1 MFHALLLVAAAY
13 MFCGLCSLLNGGGDD
28 AEDVLKW
35 NEVVTEGLLEGRD
48 LACSCLLGF
57 VAATAYAFSW
67 VVADS
72 QPLKLIFG
80 LLLVDVGV
88 SFVIMLVLL
97 CRKRSG
103 MSRSSSRP

>member
-1 MFHALLLVAAAY
+1 MV
-13 MFCGLCSLLNGGGDD
+13 
-28 AEDVLKW
+28 
-35 NEVVTEGLLEGRD
+35 
-48 LACSCLLGF
+48 
-57 VAATAYAFSW
+57 ATAYAFNW

-88 SFVIMLVLL
+88 CFVIMLVLL
-97 CRKRSG
+97 CRKKEKEKRKREKKKYLEKKKKERSG

>member
-13 MFCGLCSLLNGGGDD
+13 MFCGLCTLLNGGGDD
-28 AEDVLKW
+28 TEDVLNW
-35 NEVVTEGLLEGRD
+35 NGVVTEGLLEGRD
-48 LACSCLLGF
+48 LACSCLLGVV
-57 VAATAYAFSW
+57 VAAAYAFNW

-80 LLLVDVGV
+80 LLLVDIGV
-88 SFVIMLVLL
+88 SFVIVLVLL

>member
-1 MFHALLLVAAAY
+1 MR
-13 MFCGLCSLLNGGGDD
+13 
-28 AEDVLKW
+28 
-35 NEVVTEGLLEGRD
+35 LLEGGD
-48 LACSCLLGF
+48 LACSCLLG
-57 VAATAYAFSW
+57 VVVATAYAFNW

-97 CRKRSG
+97 YRKRRG
-103 MSRSSSRP
+103 MSKSSSRP